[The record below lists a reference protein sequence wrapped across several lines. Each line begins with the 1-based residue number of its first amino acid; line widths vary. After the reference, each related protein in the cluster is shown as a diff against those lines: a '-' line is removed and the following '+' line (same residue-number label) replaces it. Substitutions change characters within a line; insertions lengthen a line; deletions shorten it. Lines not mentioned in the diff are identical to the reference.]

1 MRRFRR
7 HLARDLRLA
16 LRQRG
21 DLLLVVL
28 FFALVAALFPF
39 AVGPEPN
46 LLLRIAPGI
55 IWVTALLSV
64 LLSLERVFLSDYE
77 DGSLELLV
85 LDPYP
90 LELVV
95 LAKVLGHWLTAAL
108 PLVLAAP
115 VIAVLYDLSGA
126 AIAWL
131 LLAMLLGTPSLSL
144 IGVVGTAVALGARRG
159 GILVPLLVLPLCVPV
174 LIFGVAA
181 SEAALAGLSAKPYL
195 LLLGAIAL
203 LMTFVTPL
211 ASAAALRHA
220 AE

>member
-1 MRRFRR
+1 MKRFRR

-16 LRQRG
+16 FRQRG

-39 AVGPEPN
+39 AIGPEPN

-95 LAKVLGHWLTAAL
+95 LAKALAHWLTAAL

-115 VIAVLYDLSGA
+115 VIALLYDLSGA

-181 SEAALAGLSAKPYL
+181 SEAVLSGLSAKPYL
-195 LLLGAIAL
+195 LFLGAIGL
-203 LMTFVTPL
+203 LMTFVAPL
-211 ASAAALRHA
+211 AAAAALRHA